1 MQGLGGILDVVI
13 GMTFLFALL
22 SMICSGINE
31 LIAWILSLRAVTLRA
46 GIRALLT
53 DEVLSQ
59 RLFQHPL
66 IAGLSPRGWLAK
78 QEPHPSYIPSGSFV
92 TVLFD
97 SLGGQALDAEK
108 LRAAF
113 AKLTTELAAQNVQIP
128 AEVKAL
134 LDRLPNSGTAAG
146 ISVESA
152 QAVRLGLRQFVL
164 STPDCES
171 RTVILGLLDS
181 QESLAGIRRI
191 LDSMKPDSAL
201 RGQLELLLDNSI
213 TTVADYRARVQT
225 WFDDAM
231 ERLTGMYKRRIQ
243 IVGVIVGIL
252 VALIGGVDSG
262 MVASSLMRD
271 PVLRQ
276 TVVAAAVVAAQSQ
289 TSAPPP
295 ASSAPQTTESKAD
308 PKTEIALPRINEL
321 AARVAKVQE
330 LQLPIGYPALL
341 QAYDAPNGKDSGR
354 SRTHLES
361 IGFWFLRILG
371 MLFTGLAISFGAPFW
386 FDLLSKLTN
395 LRISGPPP
403 AKPAAS

>member
-1 MQGLGGILDVVI
+1 MQGLGGILDVAI

-66 IAGLSPRGWLAK
+66 IVGLSPRGWLAK

-113 AKLTTELAAQNVQIP
+113 AKLTTELAAQSVQIP
-128 AEVKAL
+128 AEVTAL
-134 LDRLPNSGTAAG
+134 LERLPSSGTAAG

-171 RTVILGLLDS
+171 RAVILELLDS

-213 TTVADYRARVQT
+213 NAVADYRKRVQT

-243 IVGVIVGIL
+243 IVGVIVGIS
-252 VALIGGVDSG
+252 VAFIGGVDSG
-262 MVASSLMRD
+262 VIASFLMHD
-271 PVLRQ
+271 PVTRKA
-276 TVVAAAVVAAQSQ
+276 VADAAKQETEKYFQSLPKD
-289 TSAPPP
+289 TGSESTAPPIT
-295 ASSAPQTTESKAD
+295 ADQNEALQKMTTQ
-308 PKTEIALPRINEL
+308 L
-321 AARVAKVQE
+321 ANTAVQVTS
-330 LQLPIGYPALL
+330 LQLPIGYTVLRQGHASPALGNWRGVISFL
-341 QAYDAPNGKDSGR
+341 GY
-354 SRTHLES
+354 
-361 IGFWFLRILG
+361 WFLRFLG

-395 LRISGPPP
+395 LRTSGPPP